1 MKRVKKPVFFVI
13 ALLILALVYTSLFG
27 VYGQRGDFKETYIK
41 GAGDIRWG
49 IDIRGGVEATFSPA
63 GDIKA
68 TTTELD
74 SAKAII
80 ETRMVAQNITD
91 YELYTDE
98 ANNRII
104 VRFPWKSDETDF
116 DPEAAINEL
125 SATALLTFREGNEYE
140 SVEYGEDG
148 SPIYKTPAGTTAES
162 IILEGSE
169 VTTAVPVV
177 GQDETTGS
185 TKYMVSLEFNE
196 SGTEKF
202 AEATARL
209 QNQTIS
215 IWMDDV
221 MISYPTVN
229 AVISDGKCVIEGDF
243 TSEDATALA
252 SRIQAGALPFA
263 LETSNFNSLAPTLGA
278 QALDAMMLA
287 GIIAFAVIAVL
298 MLVIFR
304 LPGFVAIISLAGQ
317 MGICFAAISGFIPNL
332 NSFTMTLPGIAG
344 LILSIGIGVD
354 ANVIT
359 ASRVREELR
368 SGKTLDGSLQ
378 RGFKSSFWAIFDG
391 NITTAIVAI
400 MLMGV
405 FGPSNILSMIFGES
419 TTGAIFSFGYTLLV
433 GIIANFIMGVFATR
447 MMTLSLAGFKCL
459 HKKWLFGGSKDESAM
474 EAPEVRDNRFN
485 FYSKKKLLYTI
496 SIAVIAVGI
505 VASGIIGPKLDIQF
519 AGGAMI
525 RYSVDGGEVSADD
538 IQNTI
543 KETLDKDCTVAI
555 NSDIN
560 SDAQHVTISFA
571 GNKSMTPDEQTEV
584 ATTLTD
590 AYDELTFT
598 LLESN
603 SVDATM
609 GSRFFQKCLVCFAI
623 TAILLLAYI
632 AIRFRKIGGISAGLT
647 AIVALLH
654 DVLISFCVFVIFG
667 MPINDIFI
675 AVVLTILGYSLNS
688 TIVIYDRVRENRRKF
703 GPKAQYAD
711 IMNASLNQTLGR
723 TLLTS
728 LTTFLALLV
737 VLSVAG
743 IYSITTVVSFALPMM
758 VGVVAGCFSSQFIA
772 PNIFA
777 MWQMRKREKL
787 DAAKAKR

>member
-1 MKRVKKPVFFVI
+1 MKRVKKPVFFVVL
-13 ALLILALVYTSLFG
+13 LLIAALVYTSLFG
-27 VYGQRGDFKETYIK
+27 VYGQKGDFKETYIK

-63 GDIKA
+63 GDVKA
-68 TTTELD
+68 SSSDLEA
-74 SAKAII
+74 AKAII

-104 VRFPWKSDETDF
+104 VRFPWKSDEASF
-116 DPEAAINEL
+116 DPEEAINEL
-125 SATALLTFREGNEYE
+125 AATAMLTFREGNEYE
-140 SVEYGEDG
+140 TVDYAEDG
-148 SPIYKTPAGTTAES
+148 SQVFKTPAGTTAES
-162 IILEGSE
+162 IILEGAD
-169 VTTAVPVV
+169 VATAEPAMR
-177 GQDETTGS
+177 QDETSG
-185 TKYMVSLEFNE
+185 KYEYMVSLEFKE
-196 SGTEKF
+196 SGKEKF
-202 AEATARL
+202 AEATERL
-209 QNQTIS
+209 QGKTIS

-243 TSEDATALA
+243 TSEEATALA
-252 SRIQAGALPFA
+252 SKIQAGALPFA
-263 LETSNFNSLAPTLGA
+263 LETSNFNSLAPTLGS
-278 QALDAMMLA
+278 QALNAMMLA
-287 GIIAFAVIAVL
+287 GIIAFGLIALLMVL
-298 MLVIFR
+298 VFR
-304 LPGFVAIISLAGQ
+304 LPGVVAVITLAGQ
-317 MGICFAAISGFIPNL
+317 MGICFAAISGFFPIL

-359 ASRVREELR
+359 ASRVREELKN
-368 SGKTLDGSLQ
+368 GKTLDGALQ
-378 RGFKSSFWAIFDG
+378 RGFQSSFWAIFDG

-419 TTGAIFSFGYTLLV
+419 TTGSIFSFGFTLLV

-447 MMTLSLAGFKCL
+447 VMTLSLAGFKFL
-459 HKKWLFGGSKDESAM
+459 HKKWLFGGPKDESAL
-474 EAPEVRDNRFN
+474 ATPEKSNRFN
-485 FYSKKKLLYTI
+485 FYGRKKLFYTI
-496 SIAVIAVGI
+496 SIAVILVGL
-505 VASGIIGPKLDIQF
+505 VGSVVIGPKLDIQF

-525 RYSVDGGEVSADD
+525 KYSVEGGDVSPED
-538 IQNTI
+538 IQKTI
-543 KETLDKDCTVAI
+543 KDKVGKDCSVAM
-555 NSDIN
+555 NQDMV

-571 GNKSMTPDEQTEV
+571 GNQSMTPDEQTEV
-584 ATTLTD
+584 ATVLTE

-609 GSRFFQKCLVCFAI
+609 GLKFFQKCLVCFAL
-623 TAILLLAYI
+623 TAILLLVYI
-632 AIRFRKIGGISAGLT
+632 ALRFRKIGGLSAGVT

-654 DVLISFCVFVIFG
+654 DVIISFCVFVVFG

-688 TIVIYDRVRENRRKF
+688 TIVIYDRVRENKRKL
-703 GPKAQYAD
+703 GPKTGYVD
-711 IMNASLNQTLGR
+711 VMNLSLNQTLGR

-728 LTTFLALLV
+728 LTTFIALLV
-737 VLSVAG
+737 VLVVAG
-743 IYSITTVVSFALPMM
+743 VYGISTVVSFALPMM
-758 VGVVAGCFSSQFIA
+758 AGVVAGCFSSQCIA
-772 PNIFA
+772 PTVFGL
-777 MWQMRKREKL
+777 WQVRKREKM